1 MTKTIDYTK
10 TIFYKI
16 ICNDKNI
23 KDCYIG
29 HTTNFIR
36 RKSAH
41 KCRCNNENDKQYNY
55 NVYKF
60 IRDNGGW
67 CNWSMI
73 IIEEIQ
79 FDNKLDALCQ
89 EKKYIEEYKAILNK
103 VIPSR
108 NKKEYKL
115 STRKRFYC
123 DKFCKEYK
131 NIIRDD
137 NQRIMCEQCK
147 TYFS

>member
-103 VIPSR
+103 VIPTR
-108 NKKEYKL
+108 IKQEYKL

-131 NIIRDD
+131 NIIRDG
-137 NQRIMCEQCK
+137 NQRIMCDQCK

>member
-1 MTKTIDYTK
+1 
-10 TIFYKI
+10 
-16 ICNDKNI
+16 
-23 KDCYIG
+23 
-29 HTTNFIR
+29 
-36 RKSAH
+36 
-41 KCRCNNENDKQYNY
+41 
-55 NVYKF
+55 
-60 IRDNGGW
+60 
-67 CNWSMI
+67 MI